1 MNQPSWKHATG
12 GNGEQKPSGVLGG
25 SPTHGWGKGNRA
37 PHANS
42 AEVGVTAASRWAII
56 LKGALD
62 SCFSLDLRFF
72 TFKMV

>member
-12 GNGEQKPSGVLGG
+12 GNGEQKPSRVLGG

-42 AEVGVTAASRWAII
+42 AEVGVTAASRRAII
-56 LKGALD
+56 LMGALD
-62 SCFSLDLRFF
+62 SSFLFGS
-72 TFKMV
+72 